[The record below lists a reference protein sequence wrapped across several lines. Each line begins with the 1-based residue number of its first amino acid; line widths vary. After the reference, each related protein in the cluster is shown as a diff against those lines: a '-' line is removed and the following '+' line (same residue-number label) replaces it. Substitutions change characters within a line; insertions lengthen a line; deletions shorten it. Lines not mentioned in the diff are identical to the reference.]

1 MIPRV
6 MIIRAAGTNCDME
19 TQYAFQLAGAEVER
33 VYIDE
38 VKNRNLLDYQ
48 IIALPGGFT
57 YGDDIAAG
65 RILANEI
72 KYKLHDQF
80 LQFIDKGN
88 LIIGIC
94 NGFQVL
100 VKCGIL
106 PAFERYFEDQTVS
119 LVDND
124 SERFEDR
131 WVYLKVHG
139 GRSVF
144 TEGLKNIITLPVAHV
159 EGKFVV
165 KDNSIL
171 NKIKDLIVF
180 QYVNEQG
187 ESAAYPYNPNGSTM
201 NIAGITDKSGRVL
214 GLMPHPE
221 RFVSY
226 IQHPNHTRES
236 IPEKGD
242 GFYIFQNAVNYFAKW
257 S

>member
-1 MIPRV
+1 MKPNV
-6 MIIRAAGTNCDME
+6 MIIRAAGTNCDVE
-19 TQYAFQLAGAEVER
+19 TQYAFELAGATVER
-33 VYIDE
+33 VYVDDI
-38 VKNRNLLDYQ
+38 KNKNLLDYQ

-65 RILANEI
+65 KILANEI
-72 KYKLHDQF
+72 KFKYRDKFVKF
-80 LQFIDKGN
+80 LEKEN

-106 PAFERYFEDQTVS
+106 PGLDGYFEEQKVS
-119 LVDND
+119 LIAND

-131 WVYLKVHG
+131 WVYMKTFG

-144 TEGLKNIITLPVAHV
+144 TASSKEIITLPVAHT
-159 EGKFVV
+159 EGKFVA
-165 KDNSIL
+165 KDEAVL
-171 NKIKDLIVF
+171 ERIKDLIVF
-180 QYVNEQG
+180 QYVDEHGG
-187 ESAAYPYNPNGSTM
+187 EAQYPYNPNGSTLG
-201 NIAGITDKSGRVL
+201 IAGIADQTGRIL

-226 IQHPNHTRES
+226 IQHPQHLGQETNGG
-236 IPEKGD
+236 GD
-242 GFYIFQNAVNYFAKW
+242 GLYIFKNAVNYFK

>member
-1 MIPRV
+1 VKPKV
-6 MIIRAAGTNCDME
+6 IIVRAAGTNCDVE
-19 TQYAFQLAGAEVER
+19 TQYAFELAGAHAER

-38 VKNRNLLDYQ
+38 IKNRNLLDYQ

-65 RILANEI
+65 KILANEI
-72 KYKLHDQF
+72 KYKLNEHF
-80 LQFIDKGN
+80 MRFIEKEN

-106 PAFERYFEDQTVS
+106 PAFEKYLEPQTVS
-119 LVDND
+119 LTAND

-131 WVYLKVHG
+131 WVYLRVQSE
-139 GRSVF
+139 RSVF
-144 TEGLKNIITLPVAHV
+144 TNGMKHIITLPVAHA

-165 KDNSIL
+165 KDNAIL
-171 NKIKDLIVF
+171 QKIAELVVF
-180 QYVNEQG
+180 QYVDRDGREAG
-187 ESAAYPYNPNGSTM
+187 YPHNPNGSVL
-201 NIAGITDKSGRVL
+201 NIAGITDKTGRVL

-221 RFVSY
+221 RYFSY
-226 IQHPNHTRES
+226 IQHPKHTREDL
-236 IPEKGD
+236 PEEGD
-242 GFYIFQNAVNYFAKW
+242 GFLIFKNAVQYFK

>member
-1 MIPRV
+1 MKPKV
-6 MIIRAAGTNCDME
+6 MIIRAAGTNCDVE
-19 TQYAFQLAGAEVER
+19 TQFAFELAGAHAER

-38 VKNRNLLDYQ
+38 IKNKNLLDYQ

-65 RILANEI
+65 KILANEI
-72 KYKLHDQF
+72 KYRYRDQF
-80 LQFIDKGN
+80 MEFIEKKN

-106 PAFERYFEDQTVS
+106 PGIDGYFDEQTVS
-119 LVDND
+119 LVAND

-131 WVYLKVHG
+131 WTYLKVEG
-139 GRSVF
+139 ERSVF
-144 TEGLKNIITLPVAHV
+144 TRNSMDIITLPVAHA

-165 KDNSIL
+165 KDDAVL
-171 NKIKDLIVF
+171 NRIKDLTVF
-180 QYVNEQG
+180 TYVNEYG
-187 ESAAYPYNPNGSTM
+187 EDANYPQNPNGSTQG
-201 NIAGITDKSGRVL
+201 IAGITDSTGRIL

-221 RFVSY
+221 RHVSY
-226 IQHPNHTRES
+226 IQHPTHRKQGKNGE
-236 IPEKGD
+236 GD
-242 GFYIFQNAVNYFAKW
+242 GLFIFKNAVNYFK